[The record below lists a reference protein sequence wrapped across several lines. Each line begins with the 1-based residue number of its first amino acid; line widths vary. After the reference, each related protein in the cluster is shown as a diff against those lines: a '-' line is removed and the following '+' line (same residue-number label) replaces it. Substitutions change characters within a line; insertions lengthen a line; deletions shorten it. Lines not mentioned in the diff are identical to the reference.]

1 MSFPAVR
8 AQESVKETVARIEE
22 AAEICRSILARTP
35 DNPTYL
41 GLMGVIECK
50 AGRPAQAEKWFS
62 KALAIMPDSPE
73 TLCSFALA
81 IIMQKHFQ
89 RAIPLLKRATEIKA
103 DFAPALEHLANAY
116 KECGNLVEAARVY
129 ERLLALRP
137 EDVQILYKLAIVS
150 KDLGNLGAARNYC
163 ERAVN
168 REPSNPY
175 CINNLGILCYMMADY
190 NGALNCYRRAL
201 EFKPDYPEALSNM
214 SILMQE
220 MGAFDKAL
228 DFSARALTL
237 RPDYPEALN
246 NLGIS
251 LKDTGRLEKSIEV
264 LRRAAALNQA
274 DPEIA
279 YNLSLALLAAG
290 NFEEGWRLHEA
301 RWKTRFLK
309 DAYRKYPQP
318 VFNGEGRQGQVLFI
332 YQEQGFGDSLQFCR
346 YASMAAA
353 MGFRVVLEVQYP
365 LVRLMKSLEGIEA
378 VIASPEEAGDFDCH
392 CPMMSLP
399 LAMGAKFETIPDR
412 VPYLRADEKE
422 IFKWA
427 GRLVPMSG
435 QKPRVGLVWAGSARR
450 HLPSLAMTDRRRSI
464 SPNML
469 APLLQNKNIAFFSLQ
484 KEGPKAP
491 QAFGLIELME
501 ECEDFADT
509 AALISNIDLVITVD
523 TAIAHLAGALGKPV
537 WVMNRFDSCWRWQR
551 QSDKTPWYPT
561 MKLFHQPEA
570 GDWES
575 VVRRIAYEL
584 ARMFPRSS
592 NQLIV

>member
-1 MSFPAVR
+1 MSLPADRV
-8 AQESVKETVARIEE
+8 QDPLNESVDRLGE
-22 AAEICRSILARTP
+22 AARICRSILDQSP

-41 GLMGVIECK
+41 ALMGVIECK
-50 AGRPAQAEKWFS
+50 SGRPAQAEKWFC
-62 KALAIMPDSPE
+62 KALSIMPDSPE
-73 TLCSFALA
+73 TLCNFAMA
-81 IIMQKHFQ
+81 IIMQKQFR
-89 RAIPLLKRATEIKA
+89 RAIPLLKRAAEIMP
-103 DFAPALEHLANAY
+103 DFVPALRHLADAY
-116 KECGNLVEAARVY
+116 KESGNLVEAGRTY
-129 ERLLALRP
+129 ERLLALSP
-137 EDVQILYKLAIVS
+137 EDVQLLYKLAIVS
-150 KDLGNLGAARNYC
+150 KDLGNLGAARDYC
-163 ERAVN
+163 QRAVN

-175 CINNLGILCYMMADY
+175 CMNNLGIICYMSADY
-190 NGALNCYRRAL
+190 KGALDCYRRAL
-201 EFKPDYPEALSNM
+201 ELKPDYPEALSNM

-228 DFSARALTL
+228 DFSARALAL

-251 LKDTGRLEKSIEV
+251 LKDTGRLDQAV
-264 LRRAAALNQA
+264 QALRKAAALNQT

-301 RWKTRFLK
+301 RWKTRFLRNSF
-309 DAYRKYPQP
+309 RKYPQP
-318 VFNGEGRQGQVLFI
+318 VFDGGGGQGQVLFI
-332 YQEQGFGDSLQFCR
+332 YPEQGFGDTLQFCR
-346 YASMAAA
+346 YATMAAQK
-353 MGFRVVLEVQYP
+353 GFRVVLEVQRP

-378 VIASPEEAGDFDCH
+378 VIAGPEEAGDFDCH

-412 VPYLRADEKE
+412 VPYLGADEKE
-422 IFKWA
+422 ISKWA
-427 GRLVPMSG
+427 RRLAPLSP
-435 QKPRVGLVWAGSARR
+435 QKPRIGLAWAGSARL

-464 SPNML
+464 SPTML
-469 APLLQNKNIAFFSLQ
+469 EPLLQNKTIAFFSLQ

-491 QAFGLIELME
+491 QALGLIDLMQ
-501 ECEDFADT
+501 ECADFADT

-561 MKLFHQPEA
+561 MRLFHQPEA

-575 VVRRIAYEL
+575 VIRRMDCEL
-584 ARMFPRSS
+584 ARIFPPSMT
-592 NQLIV
+592 I